1 MGNKGVCIG
10 HILCFYIYILFSKNC
25 QRLCSELVELF
36 AEWILFL
43 YLIIVPLFEA
53 RGISFQILIS
63 TLILSCGTLT
73 LLLKDD
79 VLENKLSKTRNFEK
93 NPVQNVHQGWKRCIL
108 AFLPRNKVLFWVS
121 SCLQEWDSCFLSSW
135 LFALQICH

>member
-1 MGNKGVCIG
+1 MYWTYSMLLYLHSLLKKLSKALQWTSRA
-10 HILCFYIYILFSKNC
+10 LCRMNSL
-25 QRLCSELVELF
+25 
-36 AEWILFL
+36 L

-135 LFALQICH
+135 LFALQIHH